1 MGGAVGGVAD
11 EGLSVGLFVGAASGG
26 FISSCLLSLDND
38 YNKMMKCYTSYL
50 SVEVGGGVTLK
61 LAFGLHGKIIND
73 HHKDNS
79 LLSNSVQSVF
89 RVL

>member
-1 MGGAVGGVAD
+1 M
-11 EGLSVGLFVGAASGG
+11 
-26 FISSCLLSLDND
+26 I

-61 LAFGLHGKIIND
+61 LAFGLYEKIIND
-73 HHKDNS
+73 HHKVNS
-79 LLSNSVQSVF
+79 LLSNPVQSVF